1 MACARQL
8 KRCSYRIFSFDS
20 VNPSQWDDFS
30 AHTDK
35 LCHISPNI
43 FAFWH
48 VNRMCEYLH
57 TNIIASANAVLPA
70 RTVIYKSVHLEND
83 QILRTNKEFQGSW
96 YRKVL
101 LIFKFF
107 RGSFKEPYELAI
119 VRCYDIFFEQ
129 PELYGCPQLHY
140 TKEYNAIPISSIYQ
154 EAHVIPRFDKDN
166 RFLLNKYIF

>member
-70 RTVIYKSVHLEND
+70 RTVSNDHTPRLPKDLE
-83 QILRTNKEFQGSW
+83 T
-96 YRKVL
+96 L
-101 LIFKFF
+101 L
-107 RGSFKEPYELAI
+107 
-119 VRCYDIFFEQ
+119 Q
-129 PELYGCPQLHY
+129 HY
-140 TKEYNAIPISSIYQ
+140 
-154 EAHVIPRFDKDN
+154 
-166 RFLLNKYIF
+166 RFLNRILHSI